1 MNKII
6 ISPLHFTID
15 NQYNYNVQVL
25 TSIDGGRTFVYCGIG
40 KYAKDEEDI
49 KRVSA
54 ILSEKYHTNII
65 ERRAQGV

>member
-6 ISPLHFTID
+6 ISPLHFPID

-25 TSIDGGRTFVYCGIG
+25 TSIDGGKTFVYCGIG
-40 KYAKDEEDI
+40 KYARDEEDI
-49 KRVSA
+49 ERVSA
-54 ILSEKYHTNII
+54 ILSEKYHANII